1 MDTKHA
7 GVDGRLHTFHP
18 VKVGTRGTS
27 FERSSE
33 AFLTSGFSFSGAFRK
48 KSRRYDPR
56 VGPAKKGSQNLN
68 LKLLEMLA
76 ISQFKA
82 RFQARNQ
89 F

>member
-1 MDTKHA
+1 MFFVKAYASDRTCQTTLHA
-7 GVDGRLHTFHP
+7 NRERKAKKIKQAKRL
-18 VKVGTRGTS
+18 
-27 FERSSE
+27 
-33 AFLTSGFSFSGAFRK
+33 
-48 KSRRYDPR
+48 
-56 VGPAKKGSQNLN
+56 GPAKKGSQNLN